1 MNIKVW
7 SSVIGGLMLAS
18 GAQAAEYTSIQSD
31 KSSLH
36 FVYKQMGVPVDG
48 SFNKFNAQLA
58 FDPTKPGNAK
68 VAFELNLASIDAGS
82 DEANDEVSSKSWFNT
97 KVYPKATFAS
107 TAIKQLATNR
117 YEVSGKMTIKGRT
130 QMITAPFTFTP
141 QGNTATVDGSFVLKR
156 SEFAIGEGMWA
167 DFGTVANEI
176 QINFHFLA
184 NASK

>member
-7 SSVIGGLMLAS
+7 ASVISGLTMAS
-18 GAQAAEYTSIQSD
+18 VAQAAEFTSIQND

-48 SFNKFNAQLA
+48 SFKKFNTQLA
-58 FDPTKPGNAK
+58 FDPAKLANAK
-68 VAFELNLASIDAGS
+68 VDFELNLASIDAGS
-82 DEANDEVSSKSWFNT
+82 DEANDEVASKSWFNT

-107 TAIKQLATNR
+107 TAVKQLAANR
-117 YEVSGKMTIKGRT
+117 YEVSGKMTIKGHT
-130 QMITAPFTFTP
+130 QTITAPFTFTP
-141 QGNTATVDGSFVLKR
+141 QGNTAKVDGSFVLKR
-156 SEFAIGEGMWA
+156 SEFAIGEGVWA

-176 QINFHFLA
+176 QINFHFLV

>member
-7 SSVIGGLMLAS
+7 SSAISALLLVPA
-18 GAQAAEYTSIQSD
+18 AQAAEFTSIQYD

-48 SFNKFNAQLA
+48 SFKKFNVQLA
-58 FDPTKPGNAK
+58 FDPAKLANAK
-68 VAFELNLASIDAGS
+68 VAFDLNLASIDAGS

-97 KVYPKATFAS
+97 KVYPKATFTS
-107 TAIKQLATNR
+107 TAVKQLAGNR
-117 YEVSGKMTIKGRT
+117 YEVSGKITIKGHT
-130 QMITAPFTFTP
+130 QTISAPFTFSP
-141 QGNTATVDGSFVLKR
+141 QGNTATVDGGFVLKR
-156 SEFAIGEGMWA
+156 ADFAIGEGVWS
-167 DFGTVANEI
+167 DFGTVANDI